1 MDLEKAWKIKND
13 GKAAIDK
20 LTDFM
25 ADHTAGYEYID
36 ISQKADSVI
45 SLIDSFIRDAM
56 ENRKV
61 VGIDPMV
68 PYMAALEG
76 FQTRSAHYSGS
87 FVTIDP
93 RGRCVVVNHGLP
105 QEERFPFDEYGR
117 YWTLLGED
125 PPKEYAPGSALDAL
139 VDFRDKNAGK
149 LPKDAV
155 AELDGIIGRLGGEK

>member
-1 MDLEKAWKIKND
+1 MDLDKAWETRNEV
-13 GKAAIDK
+13 KAAIGK

-25 ADHTAGYEYID
+25 IDHTVGFDYMDNSRKAG
-36 ISQKADSVI
+36 SAI
-45 SLIDSFIRDAM
+45 SLIDSFIRDAL
-56 ENRKV
+56 ESRKA

-68 PYMAALEG
+68 PYKAALNG
-76 FQTRSAHYSGS
+76 FQTRSARYSGS

-117 YWTLLGED
+117 CWTLLDEE

-139 VDFRDKNAGK
+139 VSFRDENAGR
-149 LPKDAV
+149 LPRDAV
-155 AELDGIIGRLGGEK
+155 AELDGIIGRLGGER

>member
-1 MDLEKAWKIKND
+1 MDLDKAWETRNEV
-13 GKAAIDK
+13 KAAIDK

-25 ADHTAGYEYID
+25 FDHTAGFDYMD
-36 ISQKADSVI
+36 NSRKADSAI
-45 SLIDSFIRDAM
+45 TLIDSFIRDAM
-56 ENRKV
+56 EDRKA

-68 PYMAALEG
+68 PYKAALEG
-76 FQTRSAHYSGS
+76 FQTRSARYSGS

-117 YWTLLGED
+117 YWTLLDEE
-125 PPKEYAPGSALDAL
+125 PPKKHVSGSALDAL

-155 AELDGIIGRLGGEK
+155 SELDGIIGRMGGEK

>member
-1 MDLEKAWKIKND
+1 MDLDKAWKIKNE
-13 GKAAIDK
+13 GKVAIDK

-25 ADHTAGYEYID
+25 SDHTVGFAYID
-36 ISQKADSVI
+36 HSQKANSVI
-45 SLIDSFIRDAM
+45 SLIDSFIREITEDQ
-56 ENRKV
+56 KV

-68 PYMAALEG
+68 PYRAALNG
-76 FQTRSAHYSGS
+76 FQTRSAQYSGS

-93 RGRCVVVNHGLP
+93 RGHCVVVNHGLP

-117 YWTLLGED
+117 YWTLLGEE

-139 VDFRDKNAGK
+139 VNFRDKNAGK

>member
-1 MDLEKAWKIKND
+1 MDLDKAWKTRNE

-20 LTDFM
+20 LEEFTIDYTVGFV
-25 ADHTAGYEYID
+25 YVD

-45 SLIDSFIRDAM
+45 SLIDSFINDIT
-56 ENRKV
+56 EDRKT

-68 PYMAALEG
+68 PYRAALKG

-117 YWTLLGED
+117 YWTLLDEE
-125 PPKEYAPGSALDAL
+125 PPKEYAPGSAFDAL
-139 VDFRDKNAGK
+139 VNFRDKNAGK
-149 LPKDAV
+149 LPRDAV